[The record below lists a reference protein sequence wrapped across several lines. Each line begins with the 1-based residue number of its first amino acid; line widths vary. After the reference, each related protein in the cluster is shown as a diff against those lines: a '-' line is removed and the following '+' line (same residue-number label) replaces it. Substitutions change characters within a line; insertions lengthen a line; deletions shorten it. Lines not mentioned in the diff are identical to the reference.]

1 MSTSPSK
8 KTVNAARL
16 ALGLGPA
23 RDSKAAEEAQPTVA
37 AARETL
43 FTAAAQ
49 PPTKKLGVV
58 EVSETGELLE
68 PEFYGTYRR
77 VPTSASS

>member
-1 MSTSPSK
+1 MKQSVSII
-8 KTVNAARL
+8 REQ
-16 ALGLGPA
+16 LGLSVG
-23 RDSKAAEEAQPTVA
+23 RDAKKPEEARSSVT

-43 FTAAAQ
+43 FTASAQ
-49 PPTKKLGVV
+49 PTAKKLGVV
-58 EVSETGELLE
+58 EVSATGELLE

>member
-1 MSTSPSK
+1 MKQPVSIIREQLGLS
-8 KTVNAARL
+8 AARKTKT
-16 ALGLGPA
+16 P
-23 RDSKAAEEAQPTVA
+23 EEAQPTVA

-49 PPTKKLGVV
+49 QPAKKLGVV